1 MKPNPVIVLIAF
13 LAGVLFVSSAFA
25 QSENPNPPPE
35 PVKLIFIHH
44 SVGENWLTDGYGNL
58 GRTLAENNYF
68 VSDTNY
74 GWGSD
79 SIGDATDYHNWYD
92 WFLGPES
99 SRYLQAVHAESG
111 QNSDYTRLFADPG
124 GENQIILFKS
134 CFPNSDLSGSP
145 NDTPAEGEW
154 FTVGHAKYVYIQL
167 LDYFITRPDKLF
179 IAITPPP
186 LLDSSNAINAREFSR
201 WLVEDWLNEY
211 PLNNVAVW
219 DLHNTLTHRDNHHR
233 FFSGAVEHAVDY
245 GSGILYY
252 DSDGDEHP
260 NASGSQK
267 ATDEFVPMLNIFYNR
282 WIANAPTAPA
292 PEQEAQTQPEAGEAN
307 SEQGVPLSDP
317 GWVFGVGAL
326 VDDFESGPP
335 PGTEGWQAFWDDATP
350 ITTLSCGIDSSL
362 AQAGSASLRI
372 NFHIEPDSWGTCALM
387 YDSAPGFGNSSGIA
401 FDYRASEAALLF
413 NLDAY
418 GGNPEARATYH
429 YVIETVPESVDGWVH
444 VELTWDQIVRV
455 DWEENAGQAINP
467 AEINGFAIGFSTY
480 SDVPNSGTVWVDNL
494 EIFEA
499 NQTPEETESTSSVV
513 EEAAAPPAETEPP
526 AGGVRSLCPASSG
539 LVGLGFLGILFLKRK
554 NWC

>member
-1 MKPNPVIVLIAF
+1 MKIQKLLILLVLCIAF
-13 LAGVLFVSSAFA
+13 IPTIALA

-74 GWGSD
+74 GWGPD
-79 SIGDATDYHNWYD
+79 SIGDATDYHNWHD
-92 WFLGPES
+92 WFLGPER
-99 SRYLQAVHAESG
+99 SRYLAALYGESG
-111 QNSDYTRLFADPG
+111 QNSDYTRPFADPG
-124 GENQIILFKS
+124 GENRIVIFKS

-145 NDTPAEGEW
+145 NDAPAEGEW
-154 FTVGHAKYVYIQL
+154 FTVGHAKYVYTQL

-201 WLVEDWLNEY
+201 WLAEDWLSAY

-219 DLHNTLTHRDNHHR
+219 DLHNTLAHPDNHHR
-233 FFSGAVEHAVDY
+233 FINGAVEYAVDF

-282 WIANAPTAPA
+282 WIANAPAASA
-292 PEQEAQTQPEAGEAN
+292 PEQEAQTQPEAGEAAP
-307 SEQGVPLSDP
+307 EPGEALSDP

-335 PGTEGWQAFWDDATP
+335 PGTEGWQAFWDDANSV
-350 ITTLSCGIDSSL
+350 TTLSCGVDSSL
-362 AQAGSASLRI
+362 SQGGAASLRI
-372 NFHIEPDSWGTCALM
+372 DFHVEPDSWAACALM
-387 YDSAPGFGNSSGIA
+387 YDSAPGFGDSSGVA
-401 FDYRASEAALLF
+401 FDYRASAAALLF

-418 GGNPEARATYH
+418 GGSPAARATYH
-429 YVIETVPESVDGWVH
+429 YIVETVPESVDGWVH
-444 VELTWDQIVRV
+444 VELTWEQIVRV
-455 DWEENAGQAINP
+455 DWEENAGQAINA
-467 AEINGFAIGFSTY
+467 AEINGFAIGFNTY
-480 SDVPNSGTVWVDNL
+480 PDTPNSGAVWIDNL
-494 EIFEA
+494 EVFEA
-499 NQTPEETESTSSVV
+499 SQTPEATEPTSSIVDG
-513 EEAAAPPAETEPP
+513 AAAPALETEQP

-539 LVGLGFLGILFLKRK
+539 LISLGILGVLFQKRK
-554 NWC
+554 H